1 MKKLANFRTILLDV
15 DGTLFD
21 FEASE
26 RNALSETFKK
36 YGYVLTEEIRN
47 TYERINKD
55 LWKQYEQGKI
65 DRNTVIYSRFG
76 NLFKSIGINDDGI
89 AFEDDYQRILGMQHH
104 LLEDALEVVQY
115 LHTKYD
121 LYIVTNGVTVT
132 QMQRLKDSTLD
143 RYVKDIFVSEATGFQ
158 KPMKE
163 YFDYCFARIGDIDK
177 SRTMIIGDS
186 LTSDIKG
193 GNNAGITTCWYNPKG
208 IKNDTDAVVDIE
220 IRELREL
227 YQIL

>member
-21 FEASE
+21 FEASK

-121 LYIVTNGVTVT
+121 LYIVTNGVTAT
-132 QMQRLKDSTLD
+132 QMRRLKDSTLD
-143 RYVKDIFVSEATGFQ
+143 RYVKDIFVSEATDFQ

>member
-1 MKKLANFRTILLDV
+1 MKKLGNFRTILMDV

-47 TYERINKD
+47 IYERINKD
-55 LWKQYEQGKI
+55 LWKQFEQGKI

-76 NLFKSIGINDDGI
+76 KLFKTIGIEDDGI

-115 LHTKYD
+115 LHAKYD
-121 LYIVTNGVTVT
+121 LYIVTNGVTAT

-163 YFDYCFARIGDIDK
+163 YFDYCFARIRDIDK

>member
-1 MKKLANFRTILLDV
+1 MKKLGNFRTILMDV

-47 TYERINKD
+47 IYERINKD
-55 LWKQYEQGKI
+55 LWKQFEQGKI

-76 NLFKSIGINDDGI
+76 KLFKEIGIDDDGI

-115 LHTKYD
+115 LHAKYD
-121 LYIVTNGVTVT
+121 LYIVTNGVTAT

-163 YFDYCFARIGDIDK
+163 YFDYCFARIRDIDK